1 MGSNPTASVNQ
12 ISIMLLQ
19 YFYLSVF
26 AIIVFILFEDPNV
39 PKYIELRLKLFR
51 IDIIKYYM
59 KVKMKRQLNRD
70 LKEIEKWRQS
80 NGKGK
85 M

>member
-1 MGSNPTASVNQ
+1 
-12 ISIMLLQ
+12 MLLQ